1 MKLQEPVSRKNRETA
16 IVIGGGISGLLA
28 ARQLAQR
35 GIKVTIVEQREHLG
49 GAVGAHQV
57 AGMVLDSG
65 AESFAT
71 RTPAV
76 ANLAEELGLKDKMV
90 LPHAGGSWLYLP
102 QGARRSPSTGILG
115 IPGDLNDPLLKG
127 ILSKSAIRR
136 AKLDRFLPASAGEN
150 VKTLGELVRMRMGQQ
165 VLDNLVAPIVSGV
178 HSLHPDQLEVDTVAP
193 GLRAGLAK
201 YGSLAAS
208 ASALRK
214 AAPAGSQVAG
224 LVGGMNQLSEAL
236 VKDLF
241 KRRVRVVTSC
251 DVIAVDR
258 DPATG
263 DWTVI
268 QKQTAWGEKAASI
281 HGKYL
286 VIATDGATCA
296 RLLGPHL
303 PNGTVPQLPTSPE
316 IALVT
321 LVVNQ
326 PALNSRPR
334 GTGLLIS
341 QDVTTVRAKAL
352 THATAKWD
360 WIAEKAGEG
369 KHVVRLSYGRG
380 NDSGPLSEVALYDDQ
395 LVTLAMH
402 DASKL
407 LDVTID
413 RGNLIDS
420 DVVRWNSAIPTV
432 TPGHRDRVATF
443 RSKLRDL
450 DGVCAVGAWLSGTG
464 LAAISADTPAVIDE
478 FVERHQPSND

>member
-1 MKLQEPVSRKNRETA
+1 MKLKEPASRAHRETA
-16 IVIGGGISGLLA
+16 IVIGGGVSGLLA
-28 ARQLAQR
+28 ARELAQK
-35 GIKVTIVEQREHLG
+35 GIKVTIVEQNGHLG

-57 AGMVLDSG
+57 AGLVLDSG

-71 RTPAV
+71 RTNAV
-76 ANLAEELGLKDKMV
+76 ADLVESLGLKDKMV
-90 LPHAGGSWLYLP
+90 QPHSGGSWLYLP

-115 IPGDLNDPLLKG
+115 IPGDLSDPLLKG
-127 ILSKSAIRR
+127 IIGKSGVRR
-136 AKLDRFLPASAGEN
+136 AKLDKFLPASAGEN
-150 VKTLGELVRMRMGQQ
+150 AKTLGELVRTRMGHQ

-178 HSLHPDQLEVDTVAP
+178 HSLHPDQLEVDAISP
-193 GLRAGLAK
+193 GLRAGIAK

-208 ASALRK
+208 AAALRK

-236 VKDLF
+236 VDDLF

-258 DPATG
+258 DPISN

-286 VIATDGATCA
+286 VIATDAATCSG
-296 RLLGPHL
+296 LLGPHL
-303 PNGTVPQLPTSPE
+303 PNGVIPQLPASPE

-321 LVVNQ
+321 LVVDQ
-326 PALNSRPR
+326 PALDSRPR
-334 GTGLLIS
+334 GTGLLVS
-341 QDVTTVRAKAL
+341 QDVSTVRAKAL

-360 WIAEKAGEG
+360 WIAEKAGAG
-369 KHVVRLSYGRG
+369 RHVVRLSYGRG
-380 NDSGPLSEVALYDDQ
+380 KDTSPLSEVALYDDQ
-395 LVTLAMH
+395 LVTLALH

-407 LDVTID
+407 LDVSIS
-413 RGNLIDS
+413 RSNLIGS

-432 TPGHRDRVATF
+432 SPGHRERVATF
-443 RSKLRDL
+443 RDKLRDL
-450 DGVCAVGAWLSGTG
+450 DGVTAVGAWLSGTG
-464 LAAISADTPAVIDE
+464 IAAITADTPKVIDE
-478 FVERHQPSND
+478 FIDRHQS